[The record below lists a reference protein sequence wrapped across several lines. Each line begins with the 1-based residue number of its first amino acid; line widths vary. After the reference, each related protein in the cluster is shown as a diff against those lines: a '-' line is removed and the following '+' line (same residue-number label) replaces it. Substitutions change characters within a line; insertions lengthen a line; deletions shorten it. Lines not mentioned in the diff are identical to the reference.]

1 MKINHAFWLFVFI
14 TQSVFADFMCNT
26 NIDDYYA
33 LYEIDSYTCNYG
45 QYLPANT
52 LGCVSCPTGFT
63 CPGGTFE
70 FNPDIFQGLD
80 ITSIPTNT
88 LNNICA
94 NNFPDNLIAIYE
106 PNQHTCAQ
114 GYYLPANI
122 AECTKCLNDNYCPG
136 GTYTFNETVDQGI
149 TQCPSAHPFAP
160 AGMWT
165 ATQCG
170 RILHIGDNIIYL
182 HQSPANPTEHRL
194 YVRVNDTV
202 YSVNLTQKQDDP
214 DDIKMSAGANRSLHI
229 MFNDIE
235 YLAHDDSTENQ

>member
-1 MKINHAFWLFVFI
+1 MKINHAFWLFAFI

-26 NIDDYYA
+26 NVDGYYA

-63 CPGGTFE
+63 CPGETFN
-70 FNPDIFQGLD
+70 FNEDEFQGID
-80 ITSIPTNT
+80 FDVNNISTTT
-88 LNNICA
+88 MNNICA
-94 NNFPDNLIAIYE
+94 NNFPGDLFALYE

-114 GYYLPANI
+114 GYYLPANTD
-122 AECTKCLNDNYCPG
+122 ECTKCLNDNYCAG
-136 GTYTFNETVDQGI
+136 GTYTFNKTTAQGI

-160 AGMWT
+160 AGIWLLS
-165 ATQCG
+165 QCG
-170 RILHIGDNIIYL
+170 RKLHVGDEIMYL
-182 HQSPANPTEHRL
+182 HQQPANPTEHRL

-202 YSVNLTQKQDDP
+202 YSVNLTQKQNGT

-235 YLAHDDSTENQ
+235 YLAHDDSTD